1 MRCRVALVMQSFDME
16 ICDLYQELLHS
27 AAKKVPR
34 RPLDAGMGARAWL
47 ELAAVTWGH
56 LLLWSGGSP
65 ELLVVWAPRAA
76 SHPVQ

>member
-47 ELAAVTWGH
+47 ELAAVT
-56 LLLWSGGSP
+56 
-65 ELLVVWAPRAA
+65 
-76 SHPVQ
+76 